1 MSKSF
6 SINFTGDASSLLKR
20 AQKVAI
26 ENDARITGNTSKGAF
41 SGKGVEGNY
50 TVSGNTVNVTVDKK
64 PMIVPWPLVESQLKQ
79 FFQ

>member
-6 SINFTGDASSLLKR
+6 SIPFIGDTTSLLERARKAAADNGAQVTGD
-20 AQKVAI
+20 
-26 ENDARITGNTSKGAF
+26 THKGTF
-41 SGKGVEGNY
+41 SGRGVEGSY

-64 PMIVPWPLVESQLKQ
+64 PMIIPWSLVESQLKQ

>member
-6 SINFTGDASSLLKR
+6 SVNFTGDAASLLAR
-20 AQKVAI
+20 ARKTAADNGAQVSGDT
-26 ENDARITGNTSKGAF
+26 NKGSF
-41 SGKGVEGNY
+41 SGRGVEGSY

-64 PMIVPWPLVESQLKQ
+64 PMIIPWSLVESQLKQ

>member
-6 SINFTGDASSLLKR
+6 SVPFTGDAPSLLAR
-20 AQKVAI
+20 ARKTATDNGAQ
-26 ENDARITGNTSKGAF
+26 ITGDTNKGTF
-41 SGKGVEGNY
+41 SGRGVEGSY

-64 PMIVPWPLVESQLKQ
+64 PVIIPWSLVESQLKQ

>member
-6 SINFTGDASSLLKR
+6 SVNFTGDATSLLER
-20 AQKVAI
+20 ARKTAADNGAQV
-26 ENDARITGNTSKGAF
+26 TGDTNKGSF
-41 SGKGVEGNY
+41 SGRGVEGSY

-64 PMIVPWPLVESQLKQ
+64 PMIIPWSLVESQLKQ

>member
-6 SINFTGDASSLLKR
+6 SVNFTGDANALLAR
-20 AQKVAI
+20 ARKTAADNGAQV
-26 ENDARITGNTSKGAF
+26 TGDTNKGTF
-41 SGKGVEGNY
+41 SGRGVEGSY

-64 PMIVPWPLVESQLKQ
+64 PMIIPWSLVESQLKQ

>member
-6 SINFTGDASSLLKR
+6 SVNFSGDATSLLER
-20 AQKVAI
+20 ARKAAADNGAQVSG
-26 ENDARITGNTSKGAF
+26 DANQGTF
-41 SGKGVEGNY
+41 SGRGVEGSY

-64 PMIVPWPLVESQLKQ
+64 PMIIPWSLVESQLKQ

>member
-6 SINFTGDASSLLKR
+6 SVPFTGDAASLLGR
-20 AQKVAI
+20 ARKAAA
-26 ENDARITGNTSKGAF
+26 ENGAQVTGDTNKGTF
-41 SGKGVEGNY
+41 SGRGVEGSY

-64 PMIVPWPLVESQLKQ
+64 PMIIPWSLVESQLKQ